1 MSLGYD
7 ASSHDDLSVLS
18 RELCP
23 LTHPSTGPLLL
34 RRREWPRG
42 AETEGGALWQLN
54 DHFGDEA
61 VRHKHLNMWSLSE
74 AFPCHTGLDTVRLT
88 NLVHHVLCPAG
99 VGLELLLQR
108 RLLHPTRDG

>member
-1 MSLGYD
+1 VSLGYD
-7 ASSHDDLSVLS
+7 ACSHDDLCVLT

-42 AETEGGALWQLN
+42 TDTEGGALWQLN

-61 VRHKHLNMWSLSE
+61 VSQIFE
-74 AFPCHTGLDTVRLT
+74 
-88 NLVHHVLCPAG
+88 VLGFSVLYWP
-99 VGLELLLQR
+99 
-108 RLLHPTRDG
+108 